1 MQKDGI
7 FGKFIAETTSI
18 DYKVTL
24 EETKPKSWLKS
35 VCAFA
40 NGTGGMLAFG
50 IDDKG
55 HLVGLDDPQH
65 VAEKASELINARIDL
80 PHHFAWK
87 PWRRMTV
94 VSCSCA

>member
-55 HLVGLDDPQH
+55 HLVDSTTP
-65 VAEKASELINARIDL
+65 SML
-80 PHHFAWK
+80 PRKRAN
-87 PWRRMTV
+87 
-94 VSCSCA
+94 